1 MQRETRMMRIAAMVR
16 AASALA
22 GMVLAAGALTAFA
35 ATPPGHSALRPAEW
49 TAIQLVIG
57 DQLKALK
64 AGDGTKAMGFSVPG
78 IRQQFRTP
86 ERFMRMVR
94 EGYAA
99 LLDARY
105 SMFLA
110 GAVVDG
116 ITIQPLQLVLPD
128 NSVVVALYRMEKQKD
143 GFWRIAG
150 CVIAPS
156 TVQAT

>member
-1 MQRETRMMRIAAMVR
+1 MMHIVRKALVAGALAAMV
-16 AASALA
+16 LA
-22 GMVLAAGALTAFA
+22 TGALTALA
-35 ATPPGHSALRPAEW
+35 GPQAEHAKLQPAEW
-49 TAIQLVIG
+49 TAIKVVIG

-64 AGDGTKAMGFSVPG
+64 AGDGTKAMAYSVPG

-94 EGYAA
+94 QGYGA

-105 SMFLA
+105 STFLD

-143 GFWRIAG
+143 GIWRIAG

-156 TVQAT
+156 TAQSV

>member
-1 MQRETRMMRIAAMVR
+1 MKRIANILL

-22 GMVLAAGALTAFA
+22 GMVLTAGPLPAFA
-35 ATPPGHSALRPAEW
+35 ATPPGNAALRPAEW
-49 TAIQLVIG
+49 NAIKLVIG

-64 AGDGTKAMGFSVPG
+64 AGDGAKAMTYSVPAM
-78 IRQQFRTP
+78 RQRFRTP
-86 ERFMRMVR
+86 ERFLRMVR
-94 EGYAA
+94 EGYGA

-105 SMFLA
+105 STFLD

-128 NSVVVALYRMEKQKD
+128 NTVVVALYTMVKQKD
-143 GFWRIAG
+143 GDWRIAG

-156 TVQAT
+156 TAQAT